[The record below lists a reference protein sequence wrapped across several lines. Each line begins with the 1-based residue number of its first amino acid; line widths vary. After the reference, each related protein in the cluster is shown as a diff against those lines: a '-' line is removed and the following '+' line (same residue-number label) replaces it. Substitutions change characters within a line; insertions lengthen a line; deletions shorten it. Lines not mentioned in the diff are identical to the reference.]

1 MIQINKKIFNE
12 LTKLNLEKNSSPT
25 FLLAV
30 SGGLDSIVMLDVFF
44 KLSNKEKF
52 TIFVSHINYQ
62 LHNNSNTA
70 EALIKKYCTK
80 NLIQYEIVRAD
91 INNSSNFEAKAR
103 KFRYDVFQ
111 KLIEKYNIKYI
122 CTAHHWD
129 DQLET
134 LYMKY
139 IQNAPLTSYRG
150 VLELNKNIWRP
161 LLKFSKNEILEFA
174 IKNNL
179 NWIEDTTND
188 DKNYLRNKI
197 RIEDIPKLKINNPKL
212 ITELFQKKD
221 QILRLF
227 EIAEFTKA
235 KLFSSKLII
244 LNLNPIYFM
253 VEINSILKLDV
264 VIRQIIIQS
273 LLNVFKIN
281 LQNMTKLHW
290 ETFWQFIDKRKIG
303 KEFILYESM
312 KVLIDRDNLIIFNPE
327 NIISLSKKM
336 KNNLNWYNSKFYL
349 DECEVHQIENNQCF
363 LVDKTYYGKGVYVR
377 NWKHGDLLFDN
388 KSKKKKKISELFIK
402 NKFSKLHKLI
412 HPIVVDYK
420 DNPIW
425 IPNLRHSNCNNIK
438 NKENIVIKWQ
448 QN

>member
-1 MIQINKKIFNE
+1 MNKINKNIYDEIIKFN
-12 LTKLNLEKNSSPT
+12 LKNNSSPT

-30 SGGLDSIVMLDVFF
+30 SGGIDSIVMLDVFF
-44 KLSNKEKF
+44 KLCNKIKF

-62 LHNNSNTA
+62 IHNNSNEA
-70 EALIKKYCTK
+70 ETNIKQYCTK
-80 NLIQYEIVRAD
+80 NLIPYEIVRAD

-111 KLIEKYNIKYI
+111 KLIEKNKIKYI

-134 LYMKY
+134 LFMKH
-139 IQNAPLTSYRG
+139 IQNAPITSFRG
-150 VLELNKNIWRP
+150 VLEFNKNIWRP
-161 LLKFSKNEILEFA
+161 FLKCRKNEILEYA
-174 IKNNL
+174 NINKL
-179 NWIEDTTND
+179 NWVDDSTND
-188 DKNYLRNKI
+188 EKNYLRNKI
-197 RIEDIPKLKINNPKL
+197 RIEDIPKLKINNPNL

-221 QILRLF
+221 HILKLF
-227 EIAEFTKA
+227 KIAELTKA

-244 LNLNPIYFM
+244 LSLNPFYFM
-253 VEINSILKLDV
+253 VDINSILKLDV

-273 LLNVFKIN
+273 LLNDFKIN
-281 LQNMTKLHW
+281 LQNMTNLHW
-290 ETFWQFIDKRKIG
+290 KTFWQFIGKRKIG
-303 KEFILYESM
+303 KEFILYENI
-312 KVLIDRDNLIIFNPE
+312 KALIDRDNLIIFNTE

-349 DECEVHQIENNQCF
+349 DESKIHQHKSNQYL
-363 LVDKTYYGKGVYVR
+363 LVDRTYYGKGVYVR

-388 KSKKKKKISELFIK
+388 RSKKKKKISELFIK
-402 NKFSKLHKLI
+402 NKFSKLHKMI
-412 HPIVVDYK
+412 HPIVVDYE

-425 IPNLRHSNCNNIK
+425 IPSLRHSNCNNIK